1 MLGGK
6 SWEQWISEYA
16 GSHQHPVNKF
26 FHTIGIPLIAA
37 SLPLFMLGIFVR
49 GVWMVA
55 LVMFVLGWVFQ
66 LIGHWFEGKRP
77 EFLRDWRFLFVGLRW
92 WFAKI
97 KGRV

>member
-16 GSHQHPVNKF
+16 GSHQHPVNRF
-26 FHTIGIPLIAA
+26 FHTVGIPLIAA
-37 SLPLFMLGIFVR
+37 SLPLFVLGFFVR

-55 LVMFVLGWVFQ
+55 SVMFGLGWIFQ
-66 LIGHWFEGKRP
+66 FIGHWFEGKPP
-77 EFLRDWRFLFVGLRW
+77 EFLRDPRFPFVGLRW